1 MKLAKR
7 DFDPNSDTADELH
20 GFDRNMDGIEYLLL
34 GFTFYKIYYNKMIA
48 CWLSLFLL
56 NASMATGMN

>member
-34 GFTFYKIYYNKMIA
+34 ALHFIKYIIIE
-48 CWLSLFLL
+48 
-56 NASMATGMN
+56 